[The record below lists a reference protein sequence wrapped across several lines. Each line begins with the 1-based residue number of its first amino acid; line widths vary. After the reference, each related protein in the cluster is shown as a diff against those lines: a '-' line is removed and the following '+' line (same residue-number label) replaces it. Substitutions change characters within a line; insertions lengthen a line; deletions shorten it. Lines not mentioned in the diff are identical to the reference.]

1 MRTQKRN
8 KRTIYLCH
16 KVVNGKLVTWE
27 EPIKIKE
34 NYNSV
39 TVDADLI
46 TMGMNFPNRI
56 RIKTGNKTC
65 INGEW
70 VKTSSLYHVGDRVY
84 IFNEPPEI
92 HDELCKTADYEVE
105 IEPKLGESLNQQDI
119 VLRALSGK
127 ENKSQA
133 QY

>member
-1 MRTQKRN
+1 MRTQRRN
-8 KRTIYLCH
+8 KRQIYLCH
-16 KVVNGKLVTWE
+16 KVVNGNLVTYE
-27 EPIKIKE
+27 EPIPLKE

-46 TMGMNFPNRI
+46 TMGLDFPNRI
-56 RIKTGNKTC
+56 RIKTGNKTY

-70 VKTSSLYHVGDRVY
+70 VKTSSLYHDGDRVY
-84 IFNEPPEI
+84 VYNIPPEE
-92 HDELCKTADYEVE
+92 HDIMCKTADYEVE

-127 ENKSQA
+127 RH
-133 QY
+133 

>member
-16 KVVNGKLVTWE
+16 KVVNGSLVTYE
-27 EPIKIKE
+27 EPIMLKE

-46 TMGMNFPNRI
+46 TMGLDFPNRL
-56 RIKTGNKTC
+56 RIKTGNKTY
-65 INGEW
+65 INNEW
-70 VKTSSLYHVGDRVY
+70 VKTSTLYHEGDRVY
-84 IFNEPPEI
+84 VYVTPPI
-92 HDELCKTADYEVE
+92 THDVLCKTADYEVE
-105 IEPKLGESLNQQDI
+105 IQPKLGESLNQQDI

-127 ENKSQA
+127 K
-133 QY
+133 Y